1 MLYSYPISIVDSWIS
16 SHSLWVIQGMRCR
29 VCMYLTYI
37 QKNVKWTK
45 HHVELKL
52 LVIQATCPESH
63 AVAEKNTQ
71 DYGHQLKWYTKVH
84 LHASM
89 LELGSSSP
97 SITLHAVSVK
107 SKPVKMGGVRS
118 CHTISNVLFCLTW
131 RIVMT
136 WKKVCNGFP
145 VHGSVVN
152 PVESRTNSAVFHIC
166 KNM

>member
-1 MLYSYPISIVDSWIS
+1 MLYSYSISIVDSWIS

-37 QKNVKWTK
+37 QTNVKWTK

-63 AVAEKNTQ
+63 AVAERNTR

-118 CHTISNVLFCLTW
+118 CHTICQTFCFVLPGELW
-131 RIVMT
+131 
-136 WKKVCNGFP
+136 W
-145 VHGSVVN
+145 HG
-152 PVESRTNSAVFHIC
+152 RKFAMAFQC
-166 KNM
+166 MDQW